1 MNVLTAILNPLLEGP
16 FLRMTVFL
24 TLEYCTFWGK
34 KDDNVFC
41 SVNKHKTTHTYYIL
55 SLYLQNLT
63 DGVRFNENDQ
73 KVQINPDN

>member
-1 MNVLTAILNPLLEGP
+1 MTSKPIERPNPRAFLNVLTAILNPLLEGP

-41 SVNKHKTTHTYYIL
+41 SVRQQ
-55 SLYLQNLT
+55 QN
-63 DGVRFNENDQ
+63 
-73 KVQINPDN
+73 